1 MPFLLAEILNFQG
14 SIHRIGVGS
23 FSYVFTDE
31 GYVFGEPGEGF
42 ERINFACPTQVLE
55 DALNRMYDAWTK
67 RQER

>member
-1 MPFLLAEILNFQG
+1 MDYKELE
-14 SIHRIGVGS
+14 S
-23 FSYVFTDE
+23 FMQKE